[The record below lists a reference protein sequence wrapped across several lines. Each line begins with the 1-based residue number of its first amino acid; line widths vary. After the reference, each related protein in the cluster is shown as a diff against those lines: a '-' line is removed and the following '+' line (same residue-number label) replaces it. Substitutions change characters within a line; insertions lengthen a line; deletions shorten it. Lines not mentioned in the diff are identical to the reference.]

1 MSTTALAGLQAA
13 QKHISAASNNIANAS
28 SIGFKKSSANF
39 ADIVKSSS
47 PETAGISP
55 SGLGTRSLNVR
66 EDFTQ
71 GPIKATGRSL
81 DVAVVGEGFLI
92 KSTTAGDADKL
103 KLTRDGR
110 FSLDDQGCLV
120 DGQGCFVLGAD
131 LQKLTIEGSLTRETT
146 KLTYDVDPNDLDLL
160 LGGFN
165 PKTSLVDQTVK
176 IGLSKLND
184 GQFAVQKTEVPDLA
198 NDAVSIVGT
207 TVYKGDGVTALPV
220 ARLDENYGPTTGASL
235 TLSFL
240 DPTIQATDD
249 GVSPDSSARVSE
261 QAIGFEIE
269 DMFSF
274 LGLVSVEANMDN
286 DRATLPLEG
295 MMTITVNNET
305 GTPAVSEI
313 YPLRELNRE
322 DGPARTVE
330 LSNIEISQQ
339 GLINVSYANG
349 LFVKQVGPLGIAYLP
364 NPEELQKLG
373 MGDYALSE
381 KTQNVQI
388 LAAGVGGNTAI
399 QQGALEQSNID
410 LTAELTGLISSQM
423 MFQATA
429 KTYQA
434 TGEIINKIADI
445 R

>member
-1 MSTTALAGLQAA
+1 
-13 QKHISAASNNIANAS
+13 
-28 SIGFKKSSANF
+28 
-39 ADIVKSSS
+39 
-47 PETAGISP
+47 
-55 SGLGTRSLNVR
+55 
-66 EDFTQ
+66 
-71 GPIKATGRSL
+71 
-81 DVAVVGEGFLI
+81 
-92 KSTTAGDADKL
+92 
-103 KLTRDGR
+103 
-110 FSLDDQGCLV
+110 
-120 DGQGCFVLGAD
+120 
-131 LQKLTIEGSLTRETT
+131 
-146 KLTYDVDPNDLDLL
+146 
-160 LGGFN
+160 
-165 PKTSLVDQTVK
+165 
-176 IGLSKLND
+176 
-184 GQFAVQKTEVPDLA
+184 
-198 NDAVSIVGT
+198 
-207 TVYKGDGVTALPV
+207 
-220 ARLDENYGPTTGASL
+220 
-235 TLSFL
+235 
-240 DPTIQATDD
+240 
-249 GVSPDSSARVSE
+249 
-261 QAIGFEIE
+261 
-269 DMFSF
+269 
-274 LGLVSVEANMDN
+274 MDN